1 MLEQEGAFSL
11 IIIATLLML
20 ILAGGIIIF
29 VVLYQ
34 RRIINH
40 QIELKKIAEEQQLQ
54 LTQAAIE
61 SEEKERRRI
70 ASELHDDV
78 GATLSSIRM
87 FLHKAD
93 TNPEMMQESKSML
106 DESIKKVRNISHR
119 LQPDILHTLG
129 LQAALQSFAETIT
142 KGGSLAVTYTSNAAI
157 PKLKENVEL
166 TVYRIVQELI
176 SNIIK
181 HSKST
186 VVAINTDYTDNRLI
200 LTLEHDGTGLT
211 NEKFN
216 EQIYKKGA
224 IGLKNIV
231 NRLNSVNAKIDFAL
245 NDNKKYLVNITI
257 PN

>member
-1 MLEQEGAFSL
+1 MPENNQYFFI
-11 IIIATLLML
+11 IIIATLVML
-20 ILAGGIIIF
+20 FLAAGVIF
-29 VVLYQ
+29 FVALYQ
-34 RRIINH
+34 RRVIKH
-40 QIELKKIAEEQQLQ
+40 QIELKEINDTQQLQ

-93 TNPEMMQESKSML
+93 TNPEMMQESKTML
-106 DESIKKVRNISHR
+106 DDSIKKVRNISHR

-129 LQAALQSFAETIT
+129 FQAALQSFAETIT
-142 KGGSLAVTYTSNAAI
+142 KGGSLNVSYNGNSPI

-166 TVYRIVQELI
+166 TVYRIVQELV

-181 HSKST
+181 HSQATTLAIST
-186 VVAINTDYTDNRLI
+186 NYNDNHLVI
-200 LTLEHDGTGLT
+200 TMEHSGTGLT
-211 NEKFN
+211 NDRFN

-231 NRLNSVNAKIDFAL
+231 NRLNSVNATIDFVVNA
-245 NDNKKYLVNITI
+245 NNKYLVTITI

>member
-1 MLEQEGAFSL
+1 ML
-11 IIIATLLML
+11 LLVC
-20 ILAGGIIIF
+20 GIIGF

-34 RRIINH
+34 RRVIKH
-40 QIELKKIAEEQQLQ
+40 QIELKKISEQQQLE

-93 TNPEMMQESKSML
+93 TNPEMMQESKTML
-106 DESIKKVRNISHR
+106 DDSIKKVRNISHR

-129 LQAALQSFAETIT
+129 LKAALQSFAETIT
-142 KGGSLAVTYTSNAAI
+142 KGGSLNVTYNGNSPI

-166 TVYRIVQELI
+166 TVYRIVQELV

-181 HSKST
+181 HSQAN
-186 VVAINTDYTDNRLI
+186 VVAISTDYSDSRL
-200 LTLEHDGTGLT
+200 TMAMEHDGTGLT
-211 NEKFN
+211 NERFN

-231 NRLNSVNAKIDFAL
+231 NRLNSVNATIDFTL
-245 NDNKKYLVNITI
+245 NANNKYLVTITI

>member
-186 VVAINTDYTDNRLI
+186 VVAINTNYTDNRLI